1 MPDPTELFDALQP
14 PEPDPAAARGYLNQ
28 HRGAM
33 ANRDK
38 EIADVKAQQQVNID
52 QMSRLLDETVSS
64 LRASREGRSNLPL
77 MAMGAGMMSSPGN
90 FGQQVGAGMRMMVP
104 AIAAQ
109 RENDDAFQG
118 QLSNIALKRAGIT
131 NAPLDEQLR
140 YLKALQ
146 LGDINAVRGIESSL
160 IRAGGKGAVGQNP
173 ALVKEW
179 NTWQLD
185 PENKDKPFSSYLEW
199 KSRLGSDKSTPS
211 LLRELDDVNKRL
223 ADEGKPPI
231 GVLEYQRL
239 KSGAQAT
246 GKTQG
251 TASAEALESLPGLV
265 NNAEVMAGSIDQILK
280 HPGLPKAVGLT
291 SILPSIPGGESADFE
306 AQLDK
311 LKGQAFLQM
320 FSELRGGGAITEME
334 GKKATDALAALSTKQ
349 SEKQFRENLKE
360 VNDILAKG
368 IGVARQ
374 KARIDPMRTGEPA
387 PSATPKS
394 GTLSLPNPPRTATN
408 PTTGE
413 RMIERNGKWEKME

>member
-1 MPDPTELFDALQP
+1 MPEPTELFGGMFQSDDV
-14 PEPDPAAARGYLNQ
+14 DPNVARGYINQ

-33 ANRDK
+33 ASRDA
-38 EIADVKAQQQVNID
+38 EISDVKAKQQASID
-52 QMSRLLDETVSS
+52 QMSKMLDETVAS
-64 LRASREGRSNLPL
+64 LRANREGRMNLPL
-77 MAMGAGMMSSPGN
+77 LAMGAGMMSSPGN
-90 FGQQVGAGMRMMVP
+90 FGQQVGAGLRMMVP
-104 AIAAQ
+104 TIAAQ
-109 RENDDAFQG
+109 REDDDAFQG

-146 LGDINAVRGIESSL
+146 LGDINAIRGIESSI
-160 IRAGGKGAVGQNP
+160 IRASGKGAGGADP
-173 ALVKEW
+173 ALLKEYKVW
-179 NTWQLD
+179 EQA
-185 PENKDKPFSSYLEW
+185 PENKGKSFPAYMEW
-199 KSRLGSDKSTPS
+199 KSRLGSDRNTPAM
-211 LLRELDDVNKRL
+211 LRELDDVNKRL
-223 ADEGKPPI
+223 AEEGKPPI

-246 GKTQG
+246 GKSEG

-265 NNAEVMAGSIDQILK
+265 NNAEVMAGSIDQILN
-280 HPGLPKAVGLT
+280 HPGLPKAVGLS
-291 SILPSIPGGESADFE
+291 SILPSIPGGDAADFE

-320 FSELRGGGAITEME
+320 FNQLRGGGAITEME

-349 SEKQFRENLKE
+349 SEKQFRANLKE

-368 IGVARQ
+368 IAVARQ
-374 KARIDPMRTGEPA
+374 KAKLDPMKTGEPV
-387 PSATPKS
+387 PKS

>member
-1 MPDPTELFDALQP
+1 MPDPTELFDAFQP
-14 PEPDPAAARGYLNQ
+14 ATPDPETARGYINQ

-38 EIADVKAQQQVNID
+38 EMSDVKAQQQANIE
-52 QMSRLLDETVSS
+52 QMSRMLDETVSS
-64 LRASREGRSNLPL
+64 LRESRKGRMNLPL
-77 MAMGAGMMSSPGN
+77 MALGAGMMSGTGN

-109 RENDDAFQG
+109 REEEDQFQG

-146 LGDINAVRGIESSL
+146 VGDINAIRGIESSL
-160 IRAGGKGAVGQNP
+160 IRASGRTAAGGADP
-173 ALVKEW
+173 ALVKEFNRW
-179 NTWQLD
+179 VQD
-185 PENKDKPFSSYLEW
+185 PENAGKSMTQYMEW
-199 KSRLGSDKSTPS
+199 KSRLGSDRNTPS
-211 LLRELDDVNKRL
+211 TLRELDEVNKRL
-223 ADEGKPPI
+223 VEEGKPPI

-239 KSGAQAT
+239 KAGAGAK
-246 GKTQG
+246 GKTEG
-251 TASAEALESLPGLV
+251 AAEAEAIESLPALV

-280 HPGLPKAVGLT
+280 HPGLPKATGLT

-320 FSELRGGGAITEME
+320 FSQLRGGGAITEME

-349 SEKQFRENLKE
+349 SEKQFRANLKE

-368 IGVARQ
+368 IAVARQ
-374 KARIDPMRTGEPA
+374 KARLDPMKTGE
-387 PSATPKS
+387 SVPKS

>member
-1 MPDPTELFDALQP
+1 MPDPTELFGGMFAPDT
-14 PEPDPAAARGYLNQ
+14 PDPDVARGYINQ

-33 ANRDK
+33 AGRDA
-38 EIADVKAQQQVNID
+38 EINDVKAKQQANIE
-52 QMSRLLDETVSS
+52 QMSKLLDETVAS

-77 MAMGAGMMSSPGN
+77 MALGAGMMSSPGN

-109 RENDDAFQG
+109 REEEDQFQNN
-118 QLSNIALKRAGIT
+118 LSNIGLKRAAIT

-146 LGDINAVRGIESSL
+146 VGDINAIRGIESSI
-160 IRAGGKGAVGQNP
+160 IRASGKGAGGADP
-173 ALVKEW
+173 ALLKEYRVW
-179 NTWQLD
+179 EQA
-185 PENKDKPFSSYLEW
+185 PENKGKSFPAYMEW
-199 KSRLGSDKSTPS
+199 KSRLGSDRNTPAM
-211 LLRELDDVNKRL
+211 LRELDDVNKRL
-223 ADEGKPPI
+223 AEEGKPPI

-239 KSGAQAT
+239 KSGATAS
-246 GKTQG
+246 GKTEG
-251 TASAEALESLPGLV
+251 AASAEALESLPGLV
-265 NNAEVMAGSIDQILK
+265 NNAEVMAGSIDQILN
-280 HPGLPKAVGLT
+280 HPGLPKAVGLS

-320 FSELRGGGAITEME
+320 FNQLRGGGAITEME

-349 SEKQFRENLKE
+349 SEKQFRANLKE

-368 IGVARQ
+368 IAVARQ
-374 KARIDPMRTGEPA
+374 KARIEPMKTGE
-387 PSATPKS
+387 SVPKS